1 MHPMSP
7 SRGDRAGMTSKKP
20 RIIKKYPNRR
30 LYDTT
35 DSKYVTLAHIRE
47 LLLAGEQVQ
56 VFDSISEEEI
66 TRQILMQIITDQENS
81 DSPLFSTDLL
91 AKLIRLY
98 QGTVPNM
105 FHEHMEKSFDMFLQ
119 QQSLYQQQVRSMLG
133 TEDPLKA
140 FSELTRKNLETWRE
154 MQENALRMYGLDGR
168 DDDEPEDPAPRG

>member
-1 MHPMSP
+1 
-7 SRGDRAGMTSKKP
+7 MTSKKP

-35 DSKYVTLAHIRE
+35 DSKYVTLARIRE
-47 LLLAGEQVQ
+47 LLLEGEQIQ

-66 TRQILMQIITDQENS
+66 TRQILMQIITEQENS

-98 QGTVPNM
+98 QGAVPGV

-119 QQSLYQQQVRSMLG
+119 QQSLYQQQVRSALG
-133 TEDPLKA
+133 TDDPLKA
-140 FSELTRKNLETWRE
+140 FSELTQKNLETWRE
-154 MQENALRMYGLDGR
+154 MQENALRIYGLGGR
-168 DDDEPEDPAPRG
+168 EKDNTEDPDPKR

>member
-1 MHPMSP
+1 
-7 SRGDRAGMTSKKP
+7 MTSKKP

-35 DSKYVTLAHIRE
+35 DSKYVTLARIRE
-47 LLLAGEQVQ
+47 LLLEGEQIQ
-56 VFDSISEEEI
+56 VFDSISEEDI

-98 QGTVPNM
+98 QGAVPSV
-105 FHEHMEKSFDMFLQ
+105 FHEHMERSFDMFLQ
-119 QQSLYQQQVRSMLG
+119 QQSLYQQQVRSALDTG
-133 TEDPLKA
+133 DPLKA

-154 MQENALRMYGLDGR
+154 MQENALRMYGLGEQNKHD
-168 DDDEPEDPAPRG
+168 PEDPDQEK